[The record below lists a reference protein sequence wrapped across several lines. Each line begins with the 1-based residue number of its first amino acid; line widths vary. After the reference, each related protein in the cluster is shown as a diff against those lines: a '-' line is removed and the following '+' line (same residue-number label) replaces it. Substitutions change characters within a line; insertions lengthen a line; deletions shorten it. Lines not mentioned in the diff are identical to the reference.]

1 MVRTLTGFGLALALV
16 GSAHAQAQ
24 HITVKLDG
32 KTHSAIRTEI
42 YRAAQT
48 VCTDQTNL
56 YDPVDMTCV
65 EATYDQ
71 AIQQLRTAPRVER
84 TAYIQSASNGLR

>member
-16 GSAHAQAQ
+16 GSAHAQEQ

-32 KTHSAIRTEI
+32 KTHGAIRTEI
-42 YRAAQT
+42 YRAAQA
-48 VCTDQTNL
+48 VCANQASP
-56 YDPVDMTCV
+56 YDLVDSDCV
-65 EATYDQ
+65 EATYSQ

-84 TAYIQSASNGLR
+84 TAYAQPASSGLR

>member
-1 MVRTLTGFGLALALV
+1 MVRTLTGFGLALVLV
-16 GSAHAQAQ
+16 GSAHAQEQ

-32 KTHSAIRTEI
+32 KTHRAIRAEI
-42 YRAAQT
+42 YQAAQT
-48 VCTDQTNL
+48 VCADQTHL
-56 YDPVDMTCV
+56 YDTVDMTCV

-84 TAYIQSASNGLR
+84 TAYMQSASNGPR